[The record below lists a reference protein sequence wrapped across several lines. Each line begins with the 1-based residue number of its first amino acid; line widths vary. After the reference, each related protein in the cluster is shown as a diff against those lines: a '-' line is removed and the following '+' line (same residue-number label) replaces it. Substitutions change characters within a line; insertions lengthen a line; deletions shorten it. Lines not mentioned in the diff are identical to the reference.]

1 MFTIISHNTYICK
14 FQQLKTT
21 IFSIFKLNFS
31 GLIYAATISGALDI
45 GVSETPSI
53 SGA

>member
-14 FQQLKTT
+14 FHQSKTT
-21 IFSIFKLNFS
+21 IFSTFKPNFS
-31 GLIYAATISGALDI
+31 GLFYAATISGALDI

-53 SGA
+53 FGA